1 MQKVKVMIVGGGGL
15 AQKLAIEKALITE
28 NKVPIFISS
37 VDEIPEDKSGCT
49 ESTKF
54 SPEDFKQICTSTE
67 KRKGHERPYKF
78 HR

>member
-1 MQKVKVMIVGGGGL
+1 MQKVKVLIVGGGGV
-15 AQKLAIEKALITE
+15 AQKLAI
-28 NKVPIFISS
+28 
-37 VDEIPEDKSGCT
+37 DEIPEDLNKSGCT